1 MKYMKLKNIA
11 FALMGLTMM
20 ACTDQNFTELDKGNT
35 PLAITPS
42 SDHIFLEERNHS
54 VEAFDL
60 SWTTGTNFGSGHAI
74 TYDVQLAA
82 AGTGFSSYVV
92 LFENVERV
100 YNWKPTVEDLN
111 GLLIDEMGFQPYD
124 DVNLEARVIA
134 HVAGLS
140 DEQVATTKF
149 TVIPYKP
156 VTSTLYLVGD
166 ATPNGWDAGNATEM
180 TRTDNGI
187 FTWTGN
193 LNAGE
198 MKFLVKRGDWLP
210 CYCKLIEGMLYYREK
225 DDEPDDKFIINEMH
239 CYKVDVNLLDMSISI
254 TQVEGVKPAYDN
266 LFFVGNETGWG
277 FWPMTV
283 DPLDP
288 FLFRIG
294 VNFSKGGEF
303 KFGTAEGSWE
313 NMYKATSANAPYT
326 QTSMEFIKGFDPD
339 NKWNLTETGAFKI
352 CVDLRTGKERML
364 MKKFDGFDG
373 LWLVGDA
380 TPNGWDL
387 GNATAMNKVDEF
399 TFTWTGNLNTGEM
412 KISTDKQSDWM
423 GGWFM
428 SSMGNKAP
436 EGKVEHTVYINKSDD
451 WCAAQYLDIG
461 VGGID
466 NKWKITSA
474 GEYTITINT
483 LKEEILIQKQ

>member
-1 MKYMKLKNIA
+1 MKLKNIA
-11 FALMGLTMM
+11 LALMGVTMA
-20 ACTDQNFTELDKGNT
+20 ACIDQNFTEQDKGST
-35 PLAITPS
+35 PLSVTPS
-42 SDHIFLEERNHS
+42 VENIVLEEKNHA

-60 SWTTGTNFGSGHAI
+60 NWTTGTNYGSGQRI
-74 TYDVQLAA
+74 SYDVQLAG
-82 AGTGFSSYVV
+82 AGTDFSSYIYIY
-92 LFENVERV
+92 ENVERV
-100 YNWKPTVEDLN
+100 YDWKPSVEDLN
-111 GLLIDEMGFQPYD
+111 SLV
-124 DVNLEARVIA
+124 VNSLCYKAGSTVDLEARVIA
-134 HVAGLS
+134 HVDGY
-140 DEQVATTKF
+140 ENQVATTKF
-149 TVIPYKP
+149 NITTYEP
-156 VTSTLYLVGD
+156 VTGNLYLVGD

-193 LNAGE
+193 LNPGE
-198 MKFLVKRGDWLP
+198 MKFLVTRGEWLP
-210 CYCKLIEGMLYYREK
+210 CYCKATDNTLFYRT
-225 DDEPDDKFIINEMH
+225 DDGQPDEKFIIGEMH
-239 CYKVDVNLLDMSISI
+239 CYKIDVNLLDMTISI
-254 TQVEGVKPAYDN
+254 TQVEGVKPAFDS

-294 VNFSKGGEF
+294 VNFSSGGEF

-313 NMYKATSANAPYT
+313 NMYKATSENAPYT
-326 QTSMEFIKGFDPD
+326 QTTMEFIKGFDPD
-339 NKWNLTETGAFKI
+339 MKWNLTETGPFKI

-364 MKKFDGFDG
+364 MKRFECFDG

-387 GNATAMNKVDEF
+387 GNATAMDKVDDF
-399 TFTWTGNLNTGEM
+399 TFTWSGYLNTGEM

-436 EGKVEHTVYINKSDD
+436 EGQVEHTVYINKSDD
-451 WCAAQYLDIG
+451 WCAAQYLDIA
-461 VGGID
+461 VGNID
-466 NKWKITSA
+466 NKWKITSQ
-474 GEYTITINT
+474 GDYTITINT
-483 LKEEILIQKQ
+483 LTEEITIQKQ